1 MTSGRPVRTNVDS
14 CMSVSL
20 PGERSLSRT
29 RKGTA
34 SRSTP
39 GYVKQ
44 KWLRSEAV
52 STRGPTRRRSPGLA
66 RAPDETMGTTRD
78 GARWRRS
85 TISAETR
92 NGARLSK
99 KSDDAVPS
107 GIRGG
112 TDSASP
118 GTRSKIRSSA
128 SGASGGQRVRRTE
141 EGAPEVFVSVT
152 FVAQSGLPG
161 LFERNATGTNAET
174 GPY

>member
-14 CMSVSL
+14 CTSVSL

-44 KWLRSEAV
+44 KWLRSAAV
-52 STRGPTRRRSPGLA
+52 STRGPTRRRSPGRA
-66 RAPDETMGTTRD
+66 RSSNERTGTTRD

-85 TISAETR
+85 TISAKTR

-99 KSDDAVPS
+99 KRDDAVLA

-112 TDSASP
+112 TERVSP
-118 GTRSKIRSSA
+118 GARSKTRSSA
-128 SGASGGQRVRRTE
+128 SGASGGQHVKRTD

-152 FVAQSGLPG
+152 FVAQIGLPG
-161 LFERNATGTNAET
+161 LFQRKAE
-174 GPY
+174 